1 MSKAIEAHLFRV
13 WLALSGIT
21 LLSYWLGSESAG
33 GGALV
38 SYAALLMVAIKVRVI
53 ASEFMEARRAST
65 KLQLAMDAWLFVLL
79 AALTAIY
86 TFKWH
91 MPAV

>member
-1 MSKAIEAHLFRV
+1 MSKAIEAHRFRV

-21 LLSYWLGSESAG
+21 LVSYWLGSENAGDSA
-33 GGALV
+33 LIT
-38 SYAALLMVAIKVRVI
+38 YAALLIVAIKVRVI
-53 ASEFMEARRAST
+53 VAEFMEARRASM

-79 AALTAIY
+79 AALTVIY
-86 TFKWH
+86 TFRLD

>member
-1 MSKAIEAHLFRV
+1 MSKAIETHLFRV
-13 WLALSGIT
+13 WLLLSGIT
-21 LLSYWLGSESAG
+21 LLSYWLGSESSSGNAI
-33 GGALV
+33 V
-38 SYAALLMVAIKVRVI
+38 SYAALLIVAVKVRVI
-53 ASEFMEARRAST
+53 VSEFMEARRASK

-86 TFKWH
+86 TFKLD

>member
-1 MSKAIEAHLFRV
+1 MSKAIEARLFRV

-21 LLSYWLGSESAG
+21 LLSYWLGGESAG
-33 GGALV
+33 GSTLV
-38 SYAALLMVAIKVRVI
+38 THLALLFVAIKVRVI
-53 ASEFMEARRAST
+53 VAEFMEARRAST

-79 AALTAIY
+79 AALAAIY
-86 TFKWH
+86 TFKLD